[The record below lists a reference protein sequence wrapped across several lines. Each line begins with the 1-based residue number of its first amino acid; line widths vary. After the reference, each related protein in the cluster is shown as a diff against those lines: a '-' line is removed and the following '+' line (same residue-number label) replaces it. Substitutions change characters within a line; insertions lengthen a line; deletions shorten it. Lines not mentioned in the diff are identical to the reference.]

1 MASGYDPAMGSPKKP
16 CYDNINAA
24 GAFTVAT
31 RASIRNTTRLWRATT
46 TSFTMSKRRAYASV
60 PPSRPFRGRRLSQ
73 RRTPED
79 NVRGAAAWVI
89 ERTLSTLSPSSV
101 FLESALARLDECDH
115 GLLRQLALG
124 TLRWLR
130 RLDHVIALASHRR
143 FDAIEP
149 ALRAPLRIAA
159 YQLLFM
165 DRIPAFAAV
174 NEGVEHARRLTHRG
188 GASFTNG
195 VLRRIAR
202 APRLEDWPVATD
214 MDLCQR
220 LAIEKSH
227 PDFLVERWRQR
238 LGDERATALLDANN
252 RAKCLQLLAF
262 RDLGGREL
270 LAETLI
276 DEGIELEPS
285 TLSPMGLTVKAGNPL
300 HSEAFRRGEFYIQ
313 DEASQAAALVPPPRA
328 GEKILDAA
336 AAPGGK
342 SFALI
347 ATEPTVE
354 ITMADVSPGRLFM
367 VKRNLSRLRR
377 RLPVIAADAGRP
389 PTPGP
394 FDRVILDLP
403 CTGTGTL
410 RKSPEL
416 KWRISEQEIGR
427 LSRQSLRLL
436 DGLAP
441 VVAPEG
447 YLIAITCSLEPEE
460 NEAVVEHFLKQHR
473 GFSLLPLEGAL
484 DFPLERW
491 IVGEGCW
498 RMFPEGDH
506 DGFTV
511 HVLVKRKPGIR
522 LAEPT
527 AAASHQSPPLQIE
540 AGGTLTA
547 SLALA

>member
-1 MASGYDPAMGSPKKP
+1 
-16 CYDNINAA
+16 
-24 GAFTVAT
+24 
-31 RASIRNTTRLWRATT
+31 
-46 TSFTMSKRRAYASV
+46 MSKRRAYATAS
-60 PPSRPFRGRRLSQ
+60 PSRPFRGRRLSR

-79 NVRGAAAWVI
+79 NVRVAAAWVV
-89 ERTLSTLSPSSV
+89 ERTLATLSPSWV
-101 FLESALARLDECDH
+101 FLDSALARCDERDH

-143 FDAIEP
+143 FEAIEP

-165 DRIPAFAAV
+165 DRVPAHAAV

-202 APRLEDWPVATD
+202 EPKLDFWPVAED
-214 MDLCQR
+214 ASPCRR

-227 PDFLVERWRQR
+227 PDFLVERWCAR
-238 LGDERATALLDANN
+238 LGAERAAVLLDANN
-252 RAKCLQLLAF
+252 RAKSMQLLAF

-270 LAETLI
+270 LAESLI
-276 DEGIELEPS
+276 DEGIDLVPS
-285 TLSPMGLTVKAGNPL
+285 TLSPMGLTVSAGNPL
-300 HSEAFRRGEFYIQ
+300 HSAAFRRGEFYVQ
-313 DEASQAAALVPPPRA
+313 DEASQAAALVPPPRP
-328 GEKILDAA
+328 GERVLDAA

-347 ATEPTVE
+347 AVEPDVKVV
-354 ITMADVSPGRLFM
+354 MADVSPGRLST
-367 VKRNLSRLRR
+367 VRRNLRRLDR

-389 PTPGP
+389 PTSRP
-394 FDRVILDLP
+394 FDRVMLDLP

-436 DGLAP
+436 EGTAP
-441 VVAPEG
+441 LVAPG
-447 YLIAITCSLEPEE
+447 GNLVAITCSLEPEE
-460 NEAVVEHFLKQHR
+460 NEDVVERFLER
-473 GFSLLPLEGAL
+473 NREFSLLPLEGTL
-484 DFPLERW
+484 EFPLERW
-491 IVGEGCW
+491 IAGPGCW
-498 RMFPEGDH
+498 RMFPGGEH

-511 HVLVKRKPGIR
+511 HVMARR
-522 LAEPT
+522 R
-527 AAASHQSPPLQIE
+527 
-540 AGGTLTA
+540 AG
-547 SLALA
+547 